1 MKAYDNDSLPIWV
14 RQAEAGHNQQNNGQ
28 FQSLQFHIEKTQRD
42 THTHTQYQVD
52 QCMHRSSSSSAE
64 LSYI

>member
-28 FQSLQFHIEKTQRD
+28 FQSLQFHIEKRYP
-42 THTHTQYQVD
+42 HTHTIPG
-52 QCMHRSSSSSAE
+52 RSMYAPIE
-64 LSYI
+64 